1 MKTEQIILYVV
12 ISLVILAGFRVLSLL
27 SKYMLNK
34 NRKIFVGKYLPA
46 VESIFWMVYL
56 VLSINIFINRGG
68 GLNSVWVLCVL
79 IILILL
85 FSWYAFRDIVSGV
98 VWKTNKRFK
107 VNDSIKVGEFQGKI
121 KEFHHRNL
129 EIITENEESIL
140 IPYTKILQTIIIKS
154 NPTEMILSYSFGI
167 TTNKDKPSNEIIQDI
182 RFEILNLPW
191 SSAKTEPKIKPI
203 KEDKTSYAFDITIYS
218 MDKDYFYKIENIIKG
233 KFEEK

>member
-1 MKTEQIILYVV
+1 MKTEQIILYVI
-12 ISLVILAGFRVLSLL
+12 ISLVVLAGFRILSLL

-68 GLNSVWVLCVL
+68 GINSVWILCVL

-85 FSWYAFRDIVSGV
+85 FSWYAFRDIISGV
-98 VWKTNKRFK
+98 IWKTNKRFK

-140 IPYTKILQTIIIKS
+140 IPYTKILQTVIIKS
-154 NPTEMILSYSFGI
+154 NPTEMILSYSFRI
-167 TTNKDKPSNEIIQDI
+167 HTNKEKPSNEIIQEI

-191 SSAKTEPKIKPI
+191 SSAKTEPKIKPLM
-203 KEDKTSYAFDITIYS
+203 EDKTSYAFDVTIYS